1 MSEVRIGDVVVANE
15 RPLTLFAGL
24 NVLESR
30 DLALRVAE
38 ALVAA
43 CEPLGLPLV
52 FKGSYDKANRSS
64 PDSHR
69 GPGLDAG
76 LEILAAVRDAHGLAV
91 MTDVH
96 EPAQAAPVAEVAEV
110 LQLPAFLCRQTDL
123 VSAIAETG
131 AVINIKKAQFM
142 APEDMAH
149 TLAKCQRAG
158 NARVMLCERGSC
170 FGYHNLVV
178 DMLGLD
184 QLKAHG
190 CPVLLDASHALQLPG
205 ALGAVTGGRRAGL
218 PGLARAGVAHGL
230 AGLFFETHPEPER
243 ALCDGPCA
251 WPLDQLRPLL
261 DQIVALD
268 ALVKG
273 FEPLRPD

>member
-1 MSEVRIGDVVVANE
+1 MAEIRIGDALVANE

-30 DLALRVAE
+30 DMALRVAG
-38 ALVAA
+38 ALREA
-43 CEPLGLPLV
+43 CEPLGLALV

-64 PDSHR
+64 PDSYR

-96 EPAQAAPVAEVAEV
+96 EPAQAAAAAEVAEV

-123 VSAIAETG
+123 VRAIAETG
-131 AVINIKKAQFM
+131 AAVNIKKAQFL
-142 APEDMAH
+142 APED
-149 TLAKCQRAG
+149 LAQVLRKCERAG
-158 NARVMLCERGSC
+158 NRRAMLCERGSC
-170 FGYHNLVV
+170 FGYRNLVV

-184 QLKAHG
+184 ALKAHG

-205 ALGAVTGGRRAGL
+205 ALGDASGGRRAGL
-218 PGLARAGVAHGL
+218 PALARAGVALGL
-230 AGLFFETHPEPER
+230 AGLFFETHPDPER

-251 WPLDQLRPLL
+251 WPLNRLRPLL
-261 DQIVALD
+261 DQLVALD

-273 FEPLRPD
+273 FEPVRPD